1 MTKRKLNKQAKENI
15 GTALCALQAAR
26 SILFYEMGSQASA
39 RKNRRIRETEWAL
52 CDAIKVAR
60 DHTGPAAIR

>member
-1 MTKRKLNKQAKENI
+1 MTKRKLNKQAKDNV

-39 RKNRRIRETEWAL
+39 RRNPRIRETEWAI
-52 CDAIKVAR
+52 CDASKSLASI
-60 DHTGPAAIR
+60 AA